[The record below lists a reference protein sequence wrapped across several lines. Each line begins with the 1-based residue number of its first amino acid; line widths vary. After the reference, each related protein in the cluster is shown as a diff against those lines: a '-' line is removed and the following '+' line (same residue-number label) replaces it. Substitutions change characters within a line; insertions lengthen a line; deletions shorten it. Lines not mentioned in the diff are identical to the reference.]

1 MIETARPPWD
11 LRVLAP
17 VLLVLVLGLA
27 AYGPRAVK
35 ESVDSDFG
43 RYYTAGSVAWHG
55 GDIYYIY
62 GDLEFKYL
70 PVVAQV
76 FSLLAGPSEALADAL
91 YGNPAPAERWTE
103 KGADLLPGTP
113 TDAGL
118 RIGAAVW
125 YALLCFS
132 YLACIAMAIDLV
144 RPTRLR
150 ETLVMGGVAIL
161 LTGRFFAM
169 NIRLG
174 QLNMFVMLWAVFGC
188 WLVVR
193 RRALAGGA
201 AVAVATALKII
212 PGGILLWLVWRRNWR
227 GAGAFCVVGLAL
239 LWLAPMLTWGP
250 SEGLARTA
258 SWFRVRHAWVTDLP
272 SRDAPGQSLPSMANR
287 LLRKTSAV
295 TQRHGRTLYINVA
308 DSPKLA
314 KAAAVF
320 LFALACLLAVT
331 AWRGRLREPPT
342 RAGLEVGLLFLLLLL
357 VSPESRRAHF
367 ITGLVPA
374 AALAGHALRHRA
386 WGWTGP
392 ALLLAFVT
400 WNLTSSGVWGYTEP
414 YYYMNACGVVLLGAL
429 VLFFTARAALR
440 GLPAGPSDTPDT
452 PAPSTAG
459 GVSP

>member
-1 MIETARPPWD
+1 
-11 LRVLAP
+11 VLGP
-17 VLLVLVLGLA
+17 VLLVLGLGLA
-27 AYGPRAVK
+27 AYGPRAVE

-70 PVVAQV
+70 PVVAQG
-76 FSLLAGPSEALADAL
+76 FSLLAGPSELLAEAVYDE
-91 YGNPAPAERWTE
+91 PAPAARWTE

-118 RIGAAVW
+118 RIGAAAW

-132 YLACIAMAIDLV
+132 YLACIAMAVDMV
-144 RPTRLR
+144 RPVRLR

-174 QLNMFVMLWAVFGC
+174 QLNMFVMLWAVLGC

-193 RRALAGGA
+193 RRALLGGA

-250 SEGLARTA
+250 SDGLAKTA
-258 SWFRVRHAWVTDLP
+258 SWFQARHDWVTDLP

-287 LLRKTSAV
+287 FLRRTSAV
-295 TQRHGRTLYINVA
+295 TQRHERTLYINVV
-308 DSPKLA
+308 DSPELA
-314 KAAAVF
+314 KAAAVL

-331 AWRGRLREPPT
+331 AWRGRLWDPPV

-374 AALAGHALRHRA
+374 AALAGHALRRRA
-386 WGWTGP
+386 WGWVGP
-392 ALLLAFVT
+392 ALVLAFVT
-400 WNLTSSGVWGYTEP
+400 WNLSSSGVWGYSTP
-414 YYYMNACGVVLLGAL
+414 YYYLNAYGVVLLGAL
-429 VLFFTARAALR
+429 VLFFTIRAALR
-440 GLPAGPSDTPDT
+440 GLPVKPPPESVSPASPPAGGPSP
-452 PAPSTAG
+452 
-459 GVSP
+459 